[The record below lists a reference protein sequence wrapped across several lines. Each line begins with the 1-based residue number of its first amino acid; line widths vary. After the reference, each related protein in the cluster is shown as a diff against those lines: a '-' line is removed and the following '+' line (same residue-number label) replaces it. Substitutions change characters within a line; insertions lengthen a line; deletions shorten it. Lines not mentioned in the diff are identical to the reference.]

1 LSGAVAPLASLKKE
15 IDMFNSEERFDRAQE
30 RAMDSLDARLMA
42 GKLSQADYDAEVTKL
57 NQEFTEFYSRLN
69 ARRW

>member
-1 LSGAVAPLASLKKE
+1 
-15 IDMFNSEERFDRAQE
+15 MFNSEERFDRAQE